1 MKVAMFFGFIIFCYS
16 LAKNLAFFLTIK
28 RTTQG
33 LNNNQ
38 PPAQSY
44 PVYQSP
50 QYPVPQIPYTEP
62 RVQPAQAPHAR
73 YPHPHPHAHPYP
85 YAPPPQMYYTQ
96 NKQGQMVPAHAP
108 PMQMQPGQQPYV
120 VYVPMPMGAAMAPGM
135 MPGAYPGYMP
145 PNAMNKR
152 AETKPEPKK
161 EKKPLPPKVRMPE
174 IIEDLADPI
183 PEVGSRR
190 KVVKKNA
197 EILKDGSIPDV
208 GDVFPKH
215 DL

>member
-38 PPAQSY
+38 QPAQSF
-44 PVYQSP
+44 PVYQAP
-50 QYPVPQIPYTEP
+50 QYPVPQVPYTEP
-62 RVQPAQAPHAR
+62 KVQPAPQSQAR
-73 YPHPHPHAHPYP
+73 YAQPHPHAHPYP
-85 YAPPPQMYYTQ
+85 YAPPQVYYTQ
-96 NKQGQMVPAHAP
+96 NSQGQMVPAHP
-108 PMQMQPGQQPYV
+108 PHMQPGQQPMV
-120 VYVPMPMGAAMAPGM
+120 VYVPMPMGAPMAPGM

-152 AETKPEPKK
+152 AEAAPEPKK

-174 IIEDLADPI
+174 IIEDVADPI
-183 PEVGSRR
+183 PKVGSRR

-197 EILKDGSIPDV
+197 EILKDGSIPEVD
-208 GDVFPKH
+208 DAFPKH